1 MGKVSI
7 IKKSRKEFKC
17 NKCGKVIP
25 AGSKYYKGEI
35 NFGPTIVRC
44 EECKLESWEVTTSDY
59 QLSVGEIVY
68 RWRDNYN
75 LEEGVNEDIA
85 SALEE
90 IRDDLQDR
98 LDNMPEGLQE
108 GDVGQ
113 LIQERI
119 DALESAIDDLNSF
132 DLDDAKQEIADEYV
146 SNLPPEEA
154 EELGDDASWD
164 DIVNVFGYDAENAM
178 YRELFEVLGDDI
190 DSYLSEIGV

>member
-25 AGSKYYKGEI
+25 AGSRYYKGEI

-59 QLSVGEIVY
+59 QLSVGQIVY
-68 RWRDNYN
+68 KWRDDYN

-113 LIQERI
+113 LLQERI
-119 DALESAIDDLNSF
+119 DSLEDVISNLEALDIESMKEDVATEF
-132 DLDDAKQEIADEYV
+132 ADEH
-146 SNLPPEEA
+146 LTEE
-154 EELGDDASWD
+154 EREDDPSWD
-164 DIVNVFGYDAENAM
+164 DIIIMKGEDAEDAMNKMLYDAVSE
-178 YRELFEVLGDDI
+178 EIDSILGDI
-190 DSYLSEIGV
+190 DV